1 MSSSVP
7 TLAELKPRGL
17 TVTFMLFADRDFAG
31 GKDTLLVL
39 LFLSEVRYLSSFV
52 QVNSCPNHPH
62 HGQFSTSTRAHA
74 ASSLTVSWR
83 GSEVS

>member
-17 TVTFMLFADRDFAG
+17 TMTFILFADRDFAA

-52 QVNSCPNHPH
+52 QVNSCPNH